1 MLEFCLNRFESW
13 LGCVQLSAMDDYV
26 IRILAKEAGIR
37 GLVALTTQ
45 ISDEPCERHKT
56 TSEAAVALSEGI
68 TAAAL
73 MGALLKMRQRVSLK
87 FEGDGPVGPMVVE
100 STSHGLTRGYVAH
113 PEATGPRSSADMLG
127 HNGRLTVAKD
137 LRLKD
142 IYQGIVDRSGRIDVD
157 LTHYLNTSEQI
168 PSYVNLGVELNE
180 AGKVDVAGGLLVQSL
195 PPYDDQLVNQVANR
209 MQELPPVSQLLKSGK
224 RPEDIAALA
233 FGDIEYR
240 IIESRWL
247 FHHCGC
253 SRERSAK
260 ALLSIG
266 SGELKSLLDEQDDIV
281 IDCHFCL
288 EQYRFSKEDIEG
300 MITALES

>member
-1 MLEFCLNRFESW
+1 
-13 LGCVQLSAMDDYV
+13 MDDFV
-26 IRILAKEAGIR
+26 IRILAKDAGLR

-113 PEATGPRSSADMLG
+113 PEAAGPQTSADMLG
-127 HNGRLTVAKD
+127 HTGRLTVAKD
-137 LRLKD
+137 LGLKD
-142 IYQGIVDRSGRIDVD
+142 IYKGIVNRNGRVDAD
-157 LTHYLNTSEQI
+157 LTHYLNTSEQT

-180 AGKVDVAGGLLVQSL
+180 TGKIEIAGGLLVQSL
-195 PPYDDQLVNQVANR
+195 PPYDDKLVNQVTQR

-224 RPEDIAALA
+224 TPDEIAALA

-266 SGELKSLLDEQDDIV
+266 PSELKSLIEEQEDVV

-288 EQYRFSKEDIEG
+288 EQYRFTREEIEG